1 MQDSWIIWAVIG
13 IACIGLEMLMPGF
26 VIFFFGLGALATA
39 ALTLIPSV
47 GSQVWLQILLF
58 SGLSVL
64 SLMFLR
70 RRFTRI
76 FEGTLFIPGTSASAE
91 DGAGETCEVV
101 ETVGTVKEG
110 RIRFR
115 GTTWNARSVDAEI
128 QAGSRARILERDGMM
143 YKVESLASGENTRK

>member
-1 MQDSWIIWAVIG
+1 MQNGWITWAVIG

-39 ALTLIPSV
+39 VLTLIPPV

-58 SGLSVL
+58 SALSVL
-64 SLMFLR
+64 SLVFLR

-76 FEGTLFIPGTSASAE
+76 FEGTLFIPGKSASAE

-101 ETVGTVKEG
+101 ETISAVKEG

-115 GTTWNARSVDAEI
+115 GTTWNARSSDAEI
-128 QAGSRARILERDGMM
+128 VAGSRARVVARDGMT
-143 YKVESLASGENTRK
+143 YTVEPIASGDGPGK